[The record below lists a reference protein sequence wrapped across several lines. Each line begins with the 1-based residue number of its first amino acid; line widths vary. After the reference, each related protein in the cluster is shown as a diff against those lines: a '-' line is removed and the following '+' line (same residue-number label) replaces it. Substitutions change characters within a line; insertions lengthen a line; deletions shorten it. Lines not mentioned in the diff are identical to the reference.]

1 MSDREQHGGE
11 DDDVSEDPKSR
22 RSAPSYLEVML
33 GQLFV
38 VVLGLEGT
46 AMEVMKAHRKN
57 YYGGV
62 FLTKAHLDSPEKA
75 RRVTHRFR
83 RHTRDI
89 PIPLVA
95 IDEEGGM
102 VTNIGHLT
110 TPAPSAA
117 VLGAV
122 DDVEVTRDVYLGIG
136 EKLRAL
142 GVNATFAPVLD
153 VNVEEL
159 NPVIGTRAFGKSAD
173 LVARHGEAALQGLK
187 DAKVASCAKH
197 FPGHGATSL
206 DSHKVLPTVD
216 ANADVLA
223 RREMEPFRRVLESE
237 TPPDMVMTAHVAYPA
252 LDRSGAPATVSR
264 PILSTLR
271 REMGFGGVIVTDSME
286 MRGIADGL
294 GPERAA
300 VEAIQAGVDLLL
312 YAQDAEMAQAAY
324 DGLKKAVQSGKIS
337 QERILQSVDRVF
349 KMRRHLQNQE
359 WIRDEE
365 AQEILEARHEQ
376 AFFEAAMNGLVLEGN
391 AGVLAEIPE
400 NRGLKVIV
408 LPRRLDEYRP
418 LPLGVVKEQLEPVGF
433 RLVEVDPR
441 PTDEEIGLAE
451 RAVAEASVVVVGVAS
466 RGKMAEESKR
476 LVEAVTRRDVVKVG
490 VALLDPAD
498 ADQMMTANCRI
509 KTFGFAPPQLWAM
522 CQRFLG

>member
-1 MSDREQHGGE
+1 MSDREGREGTE
-11 DDDVSEDPKSR
+11 GTEGREP

-33 GQLFV
+33 GQLFM
-38 VVLGLEGT
+38 VVLGLEGS
-46 AMEVMKAHRKN
+46 AMEIMKAHRKN

-62 FLTKAHLDSPEKA
+62 FLTKAHLDSPDQA

-95 IDEEGGM
+95 MDEEGGM

-117 VLGAV
+117 VLGAL

-142 GVNATFAPVLD
+142 GINATFAPILD

-173 LVARHGEAALQGLK
+173 LVARHGEAALKGLK
-187 DAKVASCAKH
+187 DAKIASCAKH

-206 DSHKVLPTVD
+206 DSHKVLPTVS
-216 ANADVLA
+216 ANAEVLG
-223 RREMEPFRRVLESE
+223 RRELEPFRRVLESE

-252 LDRSGAPATVSR
+252 LDRSGVPATVSR
-264 PILSTLR
+264 PILSMLR
-271 REMGFGGVIVTDSME
+271 NELGFGGVIVTDSME

-300 VEAIQAGVDLLL
+300 VEAIQAGADLLL
-312 YAQDAEMAQAAY
+312 YAQDPEMAQAAY

-337 QERILQSVDRVF
+337 QDRLMESVDRVF
-349 KMRRHLQNQE
+349 RLRRQLQNHE
-359 WIRDEE
+359 WVPDEE
-365 AQEILEARHEQ
+365 ADEILEARHEQ
-376 AFFEAAMNGLVLEGN
+376 AFFESAANGLVLEGN

-408 LPRRLDEYRP
+408 LPRRLDEHRP
-418 LPLGVVKEQLEPVGF
+418 LELGVVREQLEPVGF
-433 RLVEVDPR
+433 RVVEVDAR
-441 PTDEEIGLAE
+441 PTAEEIDFAE
-451 RAVAEASVVVVGVAS
+451 HAVAEASVVVVGVAS
-466 RGKMAEESKR
+466 RGKMAEENKR

-498 ADQMMTANCRI
+498 ADQMMSANCRI

-522 CQRFLG
+522 CQRLLG